1 MEELIKLI
9 RLIMREKG
17 LSVLQIQKRSGG
29 KIKDSFISDILS
41 GKTKTLSVEKVHALA
56 EGLGVDSIEVFKAAS
71 GEGVSFINTEPWPPK
86 KLLKTMEQVVDNPQL
101 TKIMQSLPKMKPA
114 RINAILK
121 IVESE
126 KD

>member
-9 RLIMREKG
+9 RLVMQEKG
-17 LSVLQIQKRSGG
+17 LSVLQIQKRSRE

-41 GKTKTLSVEKVHALA
+41 GKTKTISVEKVHALA
-56 EGLGVDSIEVFKAAS
+56 EGLGVNSIEVFKAAS
-71 GEGVSFINTEPWPPK
+71 GEAIDFTNTEPWPPK

-114 RINAILK
+114 RIDAILK
-121 IVESE
+121 IVDSE

>member
-9 RLIMREKG
+9 QQVMREKG
-17 LSVLQIQKRSGG
+17 LSVLQIQKRSGD
-29 KIKDSFISDILS
+29 KIKDSFISDILK

-56 EGLGVDSIEVFKAAS
+56 EGLGVDSIDVFKAAS
-71 GEGVSFINTEPWPPK
+71 GNAVKFVNTEPWPPRM
-86 KLLKTMEQVVDNPQL
+86 LLKTMEQVVDNPQL
-101 TKIMQSLPKMKPA
+101 TKIMLSLSKMKPSK
-114 RINAILK
+114 IKAILK

>member
-9 RLIMREKG
+9 QRVMKEKG

-29 KIKDSFISDILS
+29 KIKDSFIFDILK

-56 EGLGVDSIEVFKAAS
+56 EGLGIGSIEVFKAAS
-71 GEGVSFINTEPWPPK
+71 GEAVDFINAEPWPPK
-86 KLLKTMEQVVDNPQL
+86 KLLKTMEQIIDNPQL
-101 TKIMQSLPKMKPA
+101 TKIMQSLPKMQPA
-114 RINAILK
+114 KIRSILK